1 MFGSSAGSPRSAIP
15 PAPSIL
21 HLLDAMAREGFEE
34 LVALNDRR
42 SGLRAFI
49 GIHDT
54 TRGPAFGGIRRWA
67 YRSEREALL
76 DCLRLARAMTYKCTL
91 ADLNA
96 GGAKV
101 VLLERPDVDWRAA
114 YGHLGDAVERM
125 GGRFYTGPDVG
136 TGEDELGWL
145 TARTRYATDPGPE
158 GPGELAAST
167 AEGVFRGIEAALVH
181 LDDDVDWGRRRVV
194 IQGLGAVGAGL
205 ARRLVEH
212 GATVVGADLDGDR
225 AASLSRE
232 LGIEVMEPAR
242 AADQECDVYSP
253 CALGGSIHDL
263 TLTRLRCRVIAGGAN
278 NVLAHGLHGDR
289 LHEREILYA
298 PDFVINSGALIRGS
312 IFHLEGRREPVEAI
326 GRRVGESLAAV
337 LRRAREQDAS
347 PARVAVEEA
356 EERLA
361 EWRGA

>member
-1 MFGSSAGSPRSAIP
+1 M
-15 PAPSIL
+15 

-54 TRGPAFGGIRRWA
+54 TRGPAFGGIRRWN

-76 DCLRLARAMTYKCTL
+76 DCLRLARAMTHKCAL
-91 ADLNA
+91 ADLHA

-101 VLLERPDVDWRAA
+101 VLIEREGVDWPGA
-114 YGHLGDAVERM
+114 YGYLGDAVERM

-136 TGEDELGWL
+136 TGEEELGWL
-145 TARTRYATDPGPE
+145 TARTRYATDPGPD

-181 LDDDVDWGRRRVV
+181 LDGEVDWARRRIVV
-194 IQGLGAVGAGL
+194 QGLGAVGAL
-205 ARRLVEH
+205 LVRRLLEH
-212 GATVVGADLDGDR
+212 GARVVGADLDADR
-225 AASLSRE
+225 ASD
-232 LGIEVMEPAR
+232 LGRDLDFEVVEPAR
-242 AADQECDVYSP
+242 AADEACDVYSP

-263 TLTRLRCRVIAGGAN
+263 TLTRLRCRVVAGGAN

-289 LHEREILYA
+289 LHERGILYA
-298 PDFVINSGALIRGS
+298 PDFVINAGALIRGS
-312 IFHLEGRREPVEAI
+312 IFHLEGRREPVAAI
-326 GRRVGESLAAV
+326 GRRVGDTLAAV
-337 LRRAREQDAS
+337 LQRAQAQEAP
-347 PARVAVEEA
+347 PARVAVQEA

-361 EWRGA
+361 EWREA